1 MKIKKF
7 QEGGMAPEMD
17 PAMAQ
22 GGAPMGPEAGAPME
36 AGAEQDPI
44 MQIAQVAV
52 QALQSQ
58 DCEAAMAVCQAFVQ
72 LIQQS
77 MGGGSPEGP
86 VEGEPQGEPVFKCGG
101 KLKGRKAKKCA
112 NGIKI
117 ESKKGD
123 VHKDKNRH
131 DNRF

>member
-22 GGAPMGPEAGAPME
+22 GAPMDPEAAPAP
-36 AGAEQDPI
+36 AGGDDMI
-44 MQIAQVAV
+44 MQIAQVAA
-52 QALQSQ
+52 QALQTQ
-58 DCEAAMAVCQAFVQ
+58 DCEAAMAVCEAFIQ

-77 MGGGSPEGP
+77 QGGAPEGP
-86 VEGEPQGEPVFKCGG
+86 VDGAPQGEPVFKRGG
-101 KLKGRKAKKCA
+101 KLKSRKAKKCA

-117 ESKKGD
+117 ESKLGD

-131 DNRF
+131 DERFK